1 MKAEEG
7 TYRHWYATMADFKIS
22 FPTLSHPRHKCF
34 HTTFWFTSNH
44 FHYLNTLFTAILYY
58 IYYMNIYPCSIAMN
72 TIDSVV
78 RYMPLMP
85 QHTWVWDNWGGAML
99 IARSSLGK
107 TRGRQQWKDASLH
120 QCILPR
126 IAMRPY
132 RLSSWVVRSGT
143 VRRTSRYRKE
153 RTCWGKMQW
162 SPSYHC
168 LLWGWKPKKVHTDIG
183 MRPWPISK

>member
-1 MKAEEG
+1 MKGCVPASMHSASYSNATVQTKQLGSTKWDCTQDQQIQKGAHVLRKNAMIAILSLFALRMKAEEG

-85 QHTWVWDNWGGAML
+85 QHT
-99 IARSSLGK
+99 
-107 TRGRQQWKDASLH
+107 
-120 QCILPR
+120 
-126 IAMRPY
+126 
-132 RLSSWVVRSGT
+132 
-143 VRRTSRYRKE
+143 
-153 RTCWGKMQW
+153 
-162 SPSYHC
+162 
-168 LLWGWKPKKVHTDIG
+168 
-183 MRPWPISK
+183 